1 MEKKRVYIVFDDG
14 YDNRSFRNVFF
25 TREAAEEYISTS
37 RTPSLLEIEVYEET
51 DNGRSEIY

>member
-1 MEKKRVYIVFDDG
+1 MEKKRVYIVFFDG
-14 YDNRSFRNVFF
+14 YDNRAFRDVFF